1 MIRPWLLIRQAPP
14 TSPYRDG
21 ANSKKATVMKY
32 SGGSWRVVGTAGFST
47 GMAPWTSLAIDSTGT
62 PCVAYADDGNGDKAA
77 VMRFK

>member
-1 MIRPWLLIRQAPP
+1 
-14 TSPYRDG
+14 
-21 ANSKKATVMKY
+21 MKY